1 VKIANSALA
10 DCLDGGG
17 SQDRCE
23 ASAIRQ
29 ANAAAKEVSE
39 AAAESALEL
48 VGDIIPLV
56 EGKLSANGRT
66 PIKLIAPGWG
76 TSGFYPAD
84 VLERDGPQIFKAGTQ
99 MFWDHPKR
107 TDERDRPERSLR
119 DLAAVLV
126 SDAAWMPEHPKG
138 PGLYAE
144 AAVYT
149 PYRERLA
156 ELAPNI
162 GVSILA
168 YGAAVKAEREGK
180 KGLVIQEITSRRSV
194 DFVTV
199 AGAGGQ
205 VVQLFE
211 SARGDPP
218 EKTTEVKKV
227 EPQEAQELKDQNA
240 ALKAELLK
248 IQQDTKTAAAK
259 AQESITTLQQNVD
272 RHNEADQLRAAQT
285 IVAEVLEA
293 NKEKLPDVTV
303 IRLQASLARSFPTD
317 DKGVL
322 KEADYRLLLEKAIKD
337 EVDYVAKIKKVGE
350 IRGMGSAGGGS
361 PQETAGLIESFS
373 ATFQAQGIAPEEA
386 KRMAELAA
394 AGR

>member
-1 VKIANSALA
+1 MPVVRP
-10 DCLDGGG
+10 DGTA
-17 SQDRCE
+17 RV
-23 ASAIRQ
+23 R
-29 ANAAAKEVSE
+29 
-39 AAAESALEL
+39 
-48 VGDIIPLV
+48 IIQ
-56 EGKLSANGRT
+56 
-66 PIKLIAPGWG
+66 PGWG
-76 TSGFYPAD
+76 SSGYYSRE
-84 VLERDGPQIFKAGTQ
+84 LLKRDGPKIFKAKTKSY
-99 MFWDHPKR
+99 WDHP
-107 TDERDRPERSLR
+107 TLAEERERPEGSLR
-119 DLAAVLV
+119 NLAAELT
-126 SDAAWMPEHPKG
+126 SDAIWLENGPVG
-138 PGLYAE
+138 PGLYADIKVFKPFQ
-144 AAVYT
+144 AAVEDLAPHIGLSIRAKGKAT
-149 PYRERLA
+149 QGEMEGREGLIVA
-156 ELAPNI
+156 EL
-162 GVSILA
+162 
-168 YGAAVKAEREGK
+168 
-180 KGLVIQEITSRRSV
+180 TSRRSV

-218 EKTTEVKKV
+218 KKTTEVQKV